1 MAGRLFGLLL
11 TLAVC
16 AVGAYVTLVPYLS
29 QVP

>member
-1 MAGRLFGLLL
+1 MGRLFGLLL

-16 AVGAYVTLVPYLS
+16 AVGAYVTLAPYLI